1 MKEIQA
7 KTRCVRELLSD
18 TKYGID
24 YYQREYKWQ
33 TKQIVELVT
42 DLSAAFLDEYQPQ
55 HERKDVAAYGHYF
68 LGSIVISQ
76 PDEKKQIVDGQ
87 QRLTS
92 LTLLLIYLHNIQ
104 KERPD
109 AVSIEKMIFSE
120 EYGEKSR
127 AQRVHERT
135 V

>member
-7 KTRCVRELLSD
+7 KTRSVRELLSD

-33 TKQIVELVT
+33 TKQIVELVS
-42 DLSAAFLDEYQPQ
+42 DLTTAFLEEYQPQ
-55 HERKDVAAYGHYF
+55 HERKDVASYGHYF

-92 LTLLLIYLHNIQ
+92 LTLLLIYQI
-104 KERPD
+104 
-109 AVSIEKMIFSE
+109 
-120 EYGEKSR
+120 GR
-127 AQRVHERT
+127 AHV
-135 V
+135 